1 MIVSSPTLKHFHH
14 PQNEPDTHSLLY
26 SALDNYQFAFFAI
39 YLFKFF
45 YLFER
50 VREKEAEREIER
62 ERQRKRMGTQGPP
75 ATANE
80 LQTHAPPCTSAD
92 AVTIDGGLVFEA
104 GLPPYNLKPIAAEF
118 YGSKDDPQ
126 TRYYIVAVVK
136 KGSGF
141 QLSQLQGRKS
151 CHPGMGWSGWNAPL
165 SILLPSGSLET
176 AAATFFSSSCVP
188 CADHE
193 KFPSLCQLCAGQ
205 GADKCACSSRE
216 PYFGYSGAFKCL
228 QDGAGDVSFVR
239 HLTVFGKSWIKSQV
253 GNSQAGPD
261 WLLPLEFPYASPRTP
276 SHVCHHGENFG
287 KDKSSSFQLFGSPHG
302 KDLMFTDAAHG
313 FLRTPAKM
321 DSKMYLGYEYFFA
334 IQNLKRGVEGPQ
346 TVTVQWCAVGPHE
359 RAKCEQ
365 WSAVS
370 GGALACT
377 MEETPED
384 CLAAITK
391 GEADTMSLD
400 GGYMYTAGKCGL
412 VPVLAENY
420 RKTHISVLPL
430 QGYYVVAVVKKS
442 DAALTWNSLRGKK
455 SCHPAVGT
463 SAGWNVPMGLI
474 YNQTG
479 SCQFG
484 DFFSGSCAPGSDPD
498 SRLCA
503 LCGGGSE
510 PAHMCAPNS
519 QERYYGSSGAL
530 RCLVEKGDVSFM
542 KHTAILQSIEG
553 KNPEAWAK
561 GLKQEDF
568 ELLCLDGTRKP
579 VTEAASC
586 HLARVPNH
594 AVVSRKERADYIARI
609 LINQQE
615 LFGRNGF
622 EYMMFQM
629 FESSPKDLL
638 FSDDTECLS
647 NLQSKTTY
655 EKYLGPQYLAMM
667 VNFRPCLTSALLDAC
682 TFHRS

>member
-1 MIVSSPTLKHFHH
+1 MRLAVCALLCALGLCLAVPEKTVRWGVLSDLEATKCSSFQDHMKAVLPADGPLVTCVKRSSY
-14 PQNEPDTHSLLY
+14 PECIEAI
-26 SALDNYQFAFFAI
+26 SAN
-39 YLFKFF
+39 K
-45 YLFER
+45 
-50 VREKEAEREIER
+50 
-62 ERQRKRMGTQGPP
+62 
-75 ATANE
+75 
-80 LQTHAPPCTSAD
+80 AD

-141 QLSQLQGRKS
+141 QLSQLQGKKS

-239 HLTVFGKSWIKSQV
+239 HLTVFENLPQQADRDQYELLCPDNTRGPVDDYERCNLARVPSHAVVARSADGKEDLIWELL
-253 GNSQAGPD
+253 SQAQ
-261 WLLPLEFPYASPRTP
+261 
-276 SHVCHHGENFG
+276 ENFG

-321 DSKMYLGYEYFFA
+321 DSKMYLGHEYFFA

-384 CLAAITK
+384 CLAAVTK
-391 GEADTMSLD
+391 GEADAMSLD

-420 RKTHISVLPL
+420 LPTSGRGRL
-430 QGYYVVAVVKKS
+430 GSKCVNAPLEGYYVVAVVKKS

-510 PAHMCAPNS
+510 PAHMCAPHS

-530 RCLVEKGDVSFM
+530 RNGV
-542 KHTAILQSIEG
+542 
-553 KNPEAWAK
+553 
-561 GLKQEDF
+561 
-568 ELLCLDGTRKP
+568 GTT
-579 VTEAASC
+579 VACVGA
-586 HLARVPNH
+586 
-594 AVVSRKERADYIARI
+594 
-609 LINQQE
+609 
-615 LFGRNGF
+615 
-622 EYMMFQM
+622 
-629 FESSPKDLL
+629 
-638 FSDDTECLS
+638 
-647 NLQSKTTY
+647 
-655 EKYLGPQYLAMM
+655 LGI
-667 VNFRPCLTSALLDAC
+667 
-682 TFHRS
+682 